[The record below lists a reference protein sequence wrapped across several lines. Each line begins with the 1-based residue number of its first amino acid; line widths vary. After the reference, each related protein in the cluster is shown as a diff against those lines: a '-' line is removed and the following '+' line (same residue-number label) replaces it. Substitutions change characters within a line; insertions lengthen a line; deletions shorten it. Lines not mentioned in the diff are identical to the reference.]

1 MTSRIRTRLAALA
14 SVAALAA
21 AIPAAAVAGPGD
33 PGSLGR
39 APQGFDAPAQAQ
51 TAQASRAP
59 QGFGDARP
67 ATVKQVLENAADK
80 DVVTLRGRFTK
91 HLKGDK
97 YEFVDETGE
106 AIAAELD
113 DDRDWS
119 MVRKDALMEIRAKVD
134 REWRRTKLDV
144 KAARPVK

>member
-33 PGSLGR
+33 PGS
-39 APQGFDAPAQAQ
+39 QG
-51 TAQASRAP
+51 RAP

-97 YEFVDETGE
+97 YEFVDETGG

>member
-21 AIPAAAVAGPGD
+21 AIPAVAVAGPGD
-33 PGSLGR
+33 PGSQGR

-59 QGFGDARP
+59 QGFGEARP
-67 ATVKQVLENAADK
+67 ATVKQVLEHAADK

-97 YEFVDETGE
+97 YEFVDETGG
-106 AIAAELD
+106 AID